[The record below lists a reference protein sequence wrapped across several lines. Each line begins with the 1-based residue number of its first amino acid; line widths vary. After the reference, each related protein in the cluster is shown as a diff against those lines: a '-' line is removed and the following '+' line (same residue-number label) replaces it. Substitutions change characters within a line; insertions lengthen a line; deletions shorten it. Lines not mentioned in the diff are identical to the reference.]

1 MLNRLQVTIDKEMHR
16 ELGIFIHVIVSRGD
30 GNDLHVRRQIPEND
44 FESYFDYVW
53 KVCKHLLDEAL
64 EKESK
69 NEFQDKQ

>member
-53 KVCKHLLDEAL
+53 RECKHLLDDEIK
-64 EKESK
+64 KEIK
-69 NEFQDKQ
+69 NEN